1 MLKTKNTFFVIVI
14 TALLTCLITNTARD
28 AMYSQAHEGLD
39 RKIQT
44 VTDII
49 DNYSIYDI
57 DEKLTADAAA
67 HAITYSVSDP
77 YTNYYSKEEYESL
90 TKELQT
96 SYMGVGIIMSSD
108 TVANKLIVVA
118 PIEGQAA
125 EKSGILSGDYIT
137 KVDGVV
143 YTGEQLNEAVA
154 AIQGRNLKN
163 VEGTSVTLGVERS
176 GNYFDITIPRG
187 IIVRETVSSKML
199 DDGIGYIRISQFNS
213 KNPQIAD
220 SKDSYDEFV
229 AEFEKI
235 KGIDLTS
242 LIIDLR
248 NNPGGDLNVVT
259 KIADYILPS
268 GVITYTEDKNGK
280 RQYYES
286 TEELSLNIP
295 IVILVN
301 GGSASASEVLSGAL
315 KDYNKAELVGE
326 KTFGKG
332 VVQTVIPL
340 YDGSG
345 LTVTSAKYYT
355 PSGECIHEKGIEPN
369 VLVKLETEKSI
380 SQLSYEEDTQLQK
393 AVEILKSK

>member
-28 AMYSQAHEGLD
+28 AMHSQAHEGLD